1 MPTLTDIK
9 LKKLKLIMLALFVIP
24 FLLTSCS
31 SIDAEL
37 TQDSV
42 TTMDVTSKSS
52 ETMNTTGALTT
63 SEVVHTSETSST
75 PDDVI
80 TPEPEEIDSLD
91 IQDPY
96 AYLSLSVGNA
106 EELTFEYVTTHP
118 ETQTSFLHQF
128 FRFDGIS
135 GEKFETMDH
144 EGELI
149 SITELELPDGVYYID
164 ESKQKVY
171 RFTETADDLI
181 LYRLMAITATEPQE
195 IRDTPEGKCYVYE
208 SPFDQDDTIDNRYEL
223 LMTPNGIKSLDI
235 FLGDRHLDSITFT
248 EFLSVKS
255 DPGLLQIP
263 EPYTLEVFDYGVKYM
278 NMPPWW

>member
-1 MPTLTDIK
+1 MPTLADIK
-9 LKKLKLIMLALFVIP
+9 LKNLRLIMSALFVIM

-31 SIDAEL
+31 NIDVES
-37 TQDSV
+37 TQDSLI
-42 TTMDVTSKSS
+42 TIDVTAKSS
-52 ETMNTTGALTT
+52 ETMNSTGALTT
-63 SEVVHTSETSST
+63 SEAIHTSETSST
-75 PDDVI
+75 PDNAI
-80 TPEPEEIDSLD
+80 TSEAEEIDSLD

-135 GEKFETMDH
+135 GEKFETVDH

-149 SITELELPDGVYYID
+149 TITELELPDGVYYID

-171 RFTETADDLI
+171 QYTDNATDLM
-181 LYRLMAITATEPQE
+181 LNQLMDITANEPLK
-195 IRDTPEGKCYVYE
+195 IKDTPDGKCYVYE
-208 SPFDQDDTIDNRYEL
+208 SPFDQDDTIDYLYEL
-223 LMTPNGIKSLDI
+223 LMTPTGIKSLDV
-235 FLGDRHLDSITFT
+235 FLGDRHLNSITFT

-255 DPGLLQIP
+255 DPSLLQIP